1 MKLEYEYTKN
11 YNVKRFLLGGIAIGL
26 LSFILWLLPL
36 FDDFYSK
43 INDDF
48 YWIAGFAIPSM
59 MFLYLGLIPAIIS
72 FFLNIYRR
80 KKDKIIIENG
90 IKKREKIEQCLYYS
104 GSRAIGSYLFRQY
117 KLLLS
122 IEGKEYE
129 LGHLKN
135 NKAYKLVKN
144 YLLFDKYEIFAKKFK
159 MGQLSKREDLEIY
172 IDVYIYND
180 KIYGDLESINL
191 SKIEKTDI

>member
-1 MKLEYEYTKN
+1 MKLEYVYTDN

-26 LSFILWLLPL
+26 LSFMGWLLPL

-48 YWIAGFAIPSM
+48 YWIAGFAIASM

-72 FFLNIYRR
+72 FILNIYRR

-90 IKKREKIEQCLYYS
+90 IKKIGIIDGTLYFGGKRRGGYFLS
-104 GSRAIGSYLFRQY
+104 QY

-122 IEGKEYE
+122 VDGKDYE
-129 LGHLKN
+129 LGHIKN
-135 NKAYKLVKN
+135 NKAYKLLKN
-144 YLLFDKYEIFAKKFK
+144 YLLYDKYEIFAKKFK
-159 MGQLSKREDLEIY
+159 MGQLSKREDLEVY

-191 SKIEKTDI
+191 SKIERADI